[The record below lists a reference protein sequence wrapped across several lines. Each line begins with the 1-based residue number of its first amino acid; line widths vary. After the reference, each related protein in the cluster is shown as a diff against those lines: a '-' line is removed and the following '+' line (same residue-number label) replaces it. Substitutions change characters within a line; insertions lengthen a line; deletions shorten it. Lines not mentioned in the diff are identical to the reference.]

1 MCRRFPPP
9 DCCFAPWSGR
19 GAVCRRAGRNR
30 LVNRTCHLVGIGVVL
45 PARPEL
51 SFRVPTECYLLEPV
65 GSRLRV
71 FEAVAAV
78 SVAAMRWHARFAQR
92 CLIRAG
98 FGLGHNHGRA
108 ASATYDDVLHDYLCS
123 PCCRLGSAYPA
134 RDQGKADA
142 LRKGR
147 DGDGYQV
154 TQRISK

>member
-1 MCRRFPPP
+1 MRAASRQ
-9 DCCFAPWSGR
+9 DVLRIDRQDIEDYIGEAYGR
-19 GAVCRRAGRNR
+19 TAELIAEGRSWGR
-30 LVNRTCHLVGIGVVL
+30 SRGRI
-45 PARPEL
+45 AEA
-51 SFRVPTECYLLEPV
+51 SIYLLEPV

-98 FGLGHNHGRA
+98 FGFSHNHGRA